1 MLIDKDISEVKQVDD
16 INEVNKLINIGWA
29 LLETGSKVVNDETVF
44 FFLLGKTSTV
54 TLNEIIQVE
63 ELKMKNVI
71 PLRPES

>member
-1 MLIDKDISEVKQVDD
+1 LLIDKDISEVKQVDD

-54 TLNEIIQVE
+54 TLNEIIQEE

>member
-1 MLIDKDISEVKQVDD
+1 LLIDKDISEVKQVDD
-16 INEVNKLINIGWA
+16 IIEANKLISIGWA

-54 TLNEIIQVE
+54 TLNEIIQEE
-63 ELKMKNVI
+63 ELKKKNVI